1 LRENGGAVRISQGD
15 LRPVNVSVSA
25 QGSAS
30 ARYVDADTGQVVITS
45 VYVQ

>member
-1 LRENGGAVRISQGD
+1 MF
-15 LRPVNVSVSA
+15 SVSA

-30 ARYVDADTGQVVITS
+30 ARYVDQEGQVTITA